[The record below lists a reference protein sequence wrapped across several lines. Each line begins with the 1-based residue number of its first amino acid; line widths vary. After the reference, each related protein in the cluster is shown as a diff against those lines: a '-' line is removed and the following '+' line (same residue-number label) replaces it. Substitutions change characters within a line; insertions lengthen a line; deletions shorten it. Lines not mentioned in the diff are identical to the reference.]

1 MTECKLRLSGE
12 IVYRILTW
20 VFMGEAFL
28 LLMPIYSIGCLFL
41 PENLYWLSFILLP
54 LFYIFLL
61 YLGWKS
67 RICKDII
74 VEPVQKSRFQS
85 VLMWI
90 GFALIVFALAE
101 IGIAKWKINY
111 FFGFDIGY
119 FLLILLLLAA
129 ILTGILLPFNKHA
142 KGMNFAADGI
152 LAGVIIN
159 LLVWLFTLGR

>member
-1 MTECKLRLSGE
+1 
-12 IVYRILTW
+12 
-20 VFMGEAFL
+20 
-28 LLMPIYSIGCLFL
+28 
-41 PENLYWLSFILLP
+41 
-54 LFYIFLL
+54 
-61 YLGWKS
+61 
-67 RICKDII
+67 
-74 VEPVQKSRFQS
+74 
-85 VLMWI
+85 MWI

-111 FFGFDIGY
+111 FFGFAIGY

-129 ILTGILLPFNKHA
+129 IVTGILLPFNKHV